1 MNNAWPVHLGV
12 SAPQPELRPDPAFEL
27 VVVFTDVSETL
38 VALGIAARLAH
49 GLGARI
55 RLVAPQIVPFPAP
68 LEQPPVDP
76 GFAERKFRV
85 IAEQSSVD
93 MMVDIRL
100 CRDWEAGVLQ
110 SVKPGSIVLL
120 GAAKGW
126 WRSRKQRSLARML
139 RQRGQQVILSESD

>member
-1 MNNAWPVHLGV
+1 MNNAWPVHFGV
-12 SAPQPELRPDPAFEL
+12 PAPPPAPPADSAFEV

-38 VALGIAARLAH
+38 VALGSAARLAH

-76 GFAERKFRV
+76 RFAERKFRV
-85 IAEQSSVD
+85 IAEQSQVD

-100 CRDWEAGVLQ
+100 CRDWEAGVLH
-110 SVKPGSIVLL
+110 SVKPGSIVVL
-120 GAAKGW
+120 GAAKSW
-126 WRSRKQRSLARML
+126 WRSRKQRRLARTL
-139 RQRGQQVILSESD
+139 RHRGHQVILSESE